1 MTRKSPEESATQYPV
16 GTRCVGNDN
25 NIWEIIQASNGV
37 QRWLLQ
43 ERDPSATTRNK
54 YKNACKKSY
63 LHGKVWFDSLS
74 EKKSR
79 HITHKNH
86 RKTRQST
93 LRGRIVKVIRRKGRR
108 TKLKSLKKIL
118 KKPMKKPTSND
129 TDEVPLNK
137 TLKGSIYIT
146 DDNGGKPFLV
156 EHNGNKV
163 RLFIKSKKY
172 RDLDFDEKEEVTH
185 KIKPYKLL
193 YTDLVKEYN
202 NVKKFFIGRDY
213 SGYKMHGNSV
223 LFELPGNRYVHVG
236 REIYEFTTDEP
247 VEAYHSYM
255 GNNDVPYPVTLT
267 NKDAY
272 FMLDY
277 VYVPRSEF
285 PKGINWNDAYSAF
298 YGHSYWAENDPIL
311 KRRGIH
317 MEPQLTKKKF
327 KHFKMIRKHDYG
339 L

>member
-1 MTRKSPEESATQYPV
+1 MPRKSPEESATQYPV

-54 YKNACKKSY
+54 YKNACKKNY

-74 EKKSR
+74 EKKSYCRTR
-79 HITHKNH
+79 HRKRPITHKNP

-93 LRGRIVKVIRRKGRR
+93 LRGRIVKVIKHKGRR
-108 TKLKSLKKIL
+108 TKFVTVKPKKTA
-118 KKPMKKPTSND
+118 PDSAD
-129 TDEVPLNK
+129 SHDEVPLNK
-137 TLKGSIYIT
+137 TLKGLIYIT

-163 RLFIKSKKY
+163 RLFIKSRKY
-172 RDLDFDEKEEVTH
+172 RDLDFDEQERIEN
-185 KIKPYKLL
+185 KIKSYKLL

-285 PKGINWNDAYSAF
+285 PKGINWNDAYNAF

-311 KRRGIH
+311 KR
-317 MEPQLTKKKF
+317 MKKC
-327 KHFKMIRKHDYG
+327 
-339 L
+339 